1 MRARIFFSLLR
12 LGPRRILQLLYHL
25 PKFVRLFSRLVVD
38 PRVPWKPKLA
48 LLAVALYLLIPF
60 DVVPDFIPGL
70 GQIDDLVLIYLGL
83 QAFIRFCPQPIVR
96 EHVQAIAAGR

>member
-1 MRARIFFSLLR
+1 MRARMFFSLLR
-12 LGPRRILQLLYHL
+12 LGPHRVLQLFYHL
-25 PKFVRLFSRLVVD
+25 PKFFKLFWRLLGD
-38 PRVPWKPKLA
+38 TRVPWKPKIM
-48 LLAVALYLLIPF
+48 LLAVAVYFLMPF

>member
-25 PKFVRLFSRLVVD
+25 PQFVRLFSRLLAD
-38 PRVPWKPKLA
+38 PRVSWKPKTA
-48 LLAVALYLLIPF
+48 LLAVAVYLFIPF

-83 QAFIRFCPQPIVR
+83 QAFIRFCPQAIVR